1 LTQPS
6 HPKRKHCGRYHHS
19 EWFTSPFLIGGI
31 SVKTLISGYAPDH
44 TVPGVFRKRGKIMAS
59 FAHVEH
65 PSQHYELL
73 AGVAKA
79 IAASV
84 RRTLQRWAKAH
95 RQAVQDRM
103 FWELALTDPRV
114 MAELRAINDHAEQ
127 AARS

>member
-1 LTQPS
+1 MVYITILDWRNISKNPS
-6 HPKRKHCGRYHHS
+6 IWPCTGPHGLGR
-19 EWFTSPFLIGGI
+19 
-31 SVKTLISGYAPDH
+31 
-44 TVPGVFRKRGKIMAS
+44 FRTKERIMAS

-65 PSQHYELL
+65 PSQHGELF
-73 AGVAKA
+73 AGVVKA